1 MRKLLL
7 SIAAAC
13 CIAAAAA
20 QTRPPRI
27 LDDAVL
33 RELSE
38 KKTIVRVLQNQGDLS
53 LVPMIGC
60 AGTLGVEVRDFR
72 ATVGVEVL
80 RLMPAVRSSKDR
92 PLDLAVVLTALASAS
107 AMKGTTYWSVTH
119 NERRILFLESYAV
132 ESPQQPVR
140 VPDPVFASSIPSE
153 TQMYTFQEDTTFG
166 RNFYRSV
173 FQAGSGCIRVKT
185 ENTNA
190 ITYLFI
196 PVIPAGGLVNHTVVA
211 PTESGLVYYGAALLR
226 SSVPI
231 GNVRSR
237 AESLTNRVIA
247 AADWLEARF
256 AKK

>member
-7 SIAAAC
+7 SIAAAF
-13 CIAAAAA
+13 CIAPAAT
-20 QTRPPRI
+20 QTRPPRL

-33 RELSE
+33 KELSE
-38 KKTIVRVLQNQGDLS
+38 KKTIVRVLQNQADLS
-53 LVPMIGC
+53 LAPMIGC
-60 AGTLGVEVRDFR
+60 AETLGGEIRDFK

-80 RLMPAVRSSKDR
+80 RLMPGARASKDQ
-92 PLDLAVVLTALASAS
+92 PLDLAMVLTALASAS
-107 AMKGTTYWSVTH
+107 AMKGITYWSVTH

-132 ESPQQPVR
+132 ESPRQPVR
-140 VPDPVFASSIPSE
+140 VPDPVFTSPIPSE
-153 TQMYTFQEDTTFG
+153 KEMYTFQEDSTFG
-166 RNFYRSV
+166 RNIYRSV
-173 FQAGSGCIRVKT
+173 FRAGSGCIRVTT

-196 PVIPAGGLVNHTVVA
+196 PVIPAGGLVNHTIVT
-211 PTESGLVYYGAALLR
+211 PTEYGLVFYGAALLR

-231 GNVRSR
+231 GNTRSR

-256 AKK
+256 AKQ